1 MRAKAAHLWVIIPAA
16 GSGRRMGSTTRPKQ
30 YLELAGRTVMEW
42 AVAPFLRLD
51 GCERI
56 VVVLSADDP
65 CWTQLSISRDSRITR
80 AQGGQE
86 RSDSVAAGL
95 DALIEVAE
103 AEDWVLVH
111 DAARP
116 CLSSQDLHHLISV
129 LSDDPVGG
137 LLASP
142 VVDTLKRADEAGY
155 VASTLSR
162 QGLWRAMTPQMFK
175 FGVLKR
181 ALAACAQ
188 QGVSPTDEAQAVEML
203 GLRPKL
209 VTGSADNLKITTA
222 DDLAHAERILAARGQ
237 A

>member
-1 MRAKAAHLWVIIPAA
+1 MRGNVAHLWVVIPAA
-16 GSGRRMGSTTRPKQ
+16 GSGRRMGGTARPKQ
-30 YLELAGRTVMEW
+30 YLELAGRTVIEW

-51 GCERI
+51 VCEGI
-56 VVVLSADDP
+56 VIVLSPDDP
-65 CWTQLSISRDSRITR
+65 WWTQLTISRDSRVRR
-80 AQGGQE
+80 ARGGNE
-86 RSDSVAAGL
+86 RADSVAAGL
-95 DALIEVAE
+95 DALTDVAA

-116 CLSSQDLHHLISV
+116 CLSSQDLHHLITV

-137 LLASP
+137 LLAGP

-155 VASTLSR
+155 VAATLPR
-162 QGLWRAMTPQMFK
+162 EGLWRAMTPQMFK

-181 ALAACAQ
+181 ALATCAQ
-188 QGVSPTDEAQAVEML
+188 QGVRPTDEAQAIEML

-209 VTGSADNLKITTA
+209 VTGSTDNLKITTA
-222 DDLAHAERILAARGQ
+222 DDLAHAERILVARGQ

>member
-1 MRAKAAHLWVIIPAA
+1 
-16 GSGRRMGSTTRPKQ
+16 MGSTARPKQ
-30 YLELAGRTVMEW
+30 YLDLAGRSVIEW
-42 AVAPFLRLD
+42 AIAPFLNL
-51 GCERI
+51 GVCERI
-56 VVVLSADDP
+56 VVVLSNDDP
-65 CWTQLSISRDSRITR
+65 CWMELPISRDSRITR
-80 AQGGQE
+80 ARGGFE
-86 RSDSVAAGL
+86 RSQSVAAGL
-95 DALIEVAE
+95 KVLNGIAA

-116 CLSSQDLHHLISV
+116 CLSAEDLNHLISV

-162 QGLWRAMTPQMFK
+162 EGLWRAMTPQMFK
-175 FGVLKR
+175 FAVLER
-181 ALAACAQ
+181 ALAACAE

-209 VTGSADNLKITTA
+209 VTGSTDNLKITTA
-222 DDLAHAERILAARGQ
+222 DDLARAERILAARGQ

>member
-1 MRAKAAHLWVIIPAA
+1 MQGNAARLWVVIPAA
-16 GSGRRMGSTTRPKQ
+16 GSGRRMGSTARPKQ
-30 YLELAGRTVMEW
+30 YLELAGRTVIEW

-51 GCERI
+51 ACERI
-56 VVVLSADDP
+56 VVVLSPDDP
-65 CWTQLSISRDSRITR
+65 SWAQLSISRDPRIRR
-80 AQGGQE
+80 AQGGNE
-86 RSDSVAAGL
+86 RADSVAAGL
-95 DALIEVAE
+95 DALTDSAA

-129 LSDDPVGG
+129 VGDDPVGG

-142 VVDTLKRADEAGY
+142 LVDTLKRADEAGY

-162 QGLWRAMTPQMFK
+162 EGLWRAMTPQMFK

-188 QGVSPTDEAQAVEML
+188 QGLPPTDEAQAVETL

-209 VTGSADNLKITTA
+209 VTGNSDNLKITTA
-222 DDLAHAERILAARGQ
+222 DDLAHAERILVARGQ